1 MTLPL
6 PQLDKRNWSDLLAEG
21 LARIPRRAPDWTDH
35 NLHDPGITLVELLAY
50 KTEQLLYQSNRVSQR
65 LLRNVVGL
73 LDPQTPTS
81 PTSVLWFSYVN
92 AITRLP
98 IGQIFEQQLV
108 GDESHSL
115 VPRRL
120 QITDVSDPSRAQN
133 SNVND
138 NSRLRTIDLLPLS
151 DITVTTNRDATTDRD
166 TTTDRHATTDRDATT
181 DVTQRL
187 YAGRG
192 FSTPSQ
198 ARANPPE
205 FTLLGAAPGL
215 LKAPSRDQTP
225 FSQPLFT
232 IALKREVKRQQQQG
246 GVGMPEQGTTSE
258 RRTNCQVDA
267 SKADDSCVNFGIYFE
282 IESDTPSQTVPPV
295 VLYYSR
301 QGKDV
306 FVQSRSPSH
315 TNPNED
321 KSIVNP
327 RLQWLSDGVPID
339 HWSDETGELS
349 RSGIVRLPVDRDV
362 TQIQCKWAG
371 DFPWPAHRVILR
383 IVPNAVRAEHALSA
397 RDAELDIVSVARKN
411 QKDRSVFVAT
421 RELPADRNGFQTL
434 DLKAPFVGLTV
445 SVHSQTKARREWKHC
460 QSLLSKGQD
469 DQCYEIDGTVLRFG
483 NGKYG
488 AKLPEDCCVC
498 VTCKVL
504 EPTLGISV
512 GTKWKPRWNPAST
525 TEAQVRQEYE
535 ANKER
540 AIVCTTIEAPPNSL
554 PDDIDSKFQRQVVR
568 LNASHELRLLA
579 KENGDTLD
587 GLSRRRVLEILAPE
601 VAVAPTDYER
611 LALETPAVRIMR
623 ARAVKEVDVDTPGL
637 TGYGAISV
645 LVLPDVNVPDLGY
658 KFFPKEVI
666 DLWKLVS
673 NEPEKR
679 DLRRKS
685 LRESRKVLEERIQ
698 KECGSSIER
707 VKAHL
712 QAKQSMGGRLIVS
725 SPKLSLFA
733 VDLIFTSPNLPR
745 MTPEKLLQAY
755 LCPFTGG
762 PNGTGLAWGK
772 PILQGEMTT
781 RLNET
786 LRSMGFGDV
795 TVSCK
800 VQQLTKCF
808 PWSMPLAVL
817 IDSSA
822 DKRSGDA

>member
-1 MTLPL
+1 
-6 PQLDKRNWSDLLAEG
+6 
-21 LARIPRRAPDWTDH
+21 
-35 NLHDPGITLVELLAY
+35 VELLAY

-73 LDPQTPTS
+73 LDPQTPAA

-108 GDESHSL
+108 GDESHSI
-115 VPRRL
+115 VPRVLR
-120 QITDVSDPSRAQN
+120 IAGVSDLLRAQN

-138 NSRLRTIDLLPLS
+138 NSCLRTIDLLPLS
-151 DITVTTNRDATTDRD
+151 DITVTTDRDVSTDRN
-166 TTTDRHATTDRDATT
+166 ATT

-192 FSTPSQ
+192 FSIPSQ
-198 ARANPPE
+198 AQAKPKE
-205 FTLLGAAPGL
+205 FTRLGAAPGL
-215 LKAPSRDQTP
+215 LNAPSRDQTP

-232 IALKREVKRQQQQG
+232 IALKREVERQQQQG
-246 GVGMPEQGTTSE
+246 GDGTPEQGATSE
-258 RRTNCQVDA
+258 RRTNCQVDR

-282 IESDTPSQTVPPV
+282 IESDAPSQTVPPV

-306 FVQSRSPSH
+306 FVQSNSPSQ

-321 KSIVNP
+321 KSIVHP

-349 RSGIVRLPVDRDV
+349 RSGIVRLPVDSDV

-397 RDAELDIVSVARKN
+397 RDAELDIVSVGRKD

-445 SVHSQTKARREWKHC
+445 SVRPQTKARREWKHC

-483 NGKYG
+483 NGKHG

-504 EPTLGISV
+504 ESTQGISV

-540 AIVCTTIEAPPNSL
+540 AIVCRTIEAPTNSL
-554 PDDIDSKFQRQVVR
+554 PDDIDSKFQRQVDR
-568 LNASHELRLLA
+568 LNASHELRLIA

-587 GLSRRRVLEILAPE
+587 GLSRRRVLEIPAPE

-637 TGYGAISV
+637 TGHGAISV
-645 LVLPDVNVPDLGY
+645 LVLPDVNWPDLWY
-658 KFFPKEVI
+658 KFFPKE
-666 DLWKLVS
+666 DLDSRTQVHNRPKDQ
-673 NEPEKR
+673 

-685 LRESRKVLEERIQ
+685 LKVLEQQIQ
-698 KECGSSIER
+698 NQCGSSIER

-712 QAKQSMGGRLIVS
+712 QAKQAMGGRLIVS

-733 VDLIFTSPNLPR
+733 VDLIFTSPNLPK

-786 LRSMGFGDV
+786 LRITGFGDV

-817 IDSSA
+817 IDSFA
-822 DKRSGDA
+822 DKSSGGA

>member
-73 LDPQTPTS
+73 LDPQAPTA
-81 PTSVLWFSYVN
+81 PTSVLCFSYVN

-151 DITVTTNRDATTDRD
+151 DITVTTGRDVTTGRNATKDRNATTY
-166 TTTDRHATTDRDATT
+166 
-181 DVTQRL
+181 VTQRL

-192 FSTPSQ
+192 FSIPSKPQ
-198 ARANPPE
+198 PNPKE
-205 FTLLGAAPGL
+205 FTRLGAAPGL
-215 LKAPSRDQTP
+215 LNEESRDQNP
-225 FSQPLFT
+225 FSQLLFT

-246 GVGMPEQGTTSE
+246 GAGMPEQGTTSE
-258 RRTNCQVDA
+258 RRTNCQVDR

-282 IESDTPSQTVPPV
+282 IESDTPLQTVPPV

-371 DFPWPAHRVILR
+371 DFPWPGHRVILR
-383 IVPNAVRAEHALSA
+383 IVPNAARAEHALSA

-445 SVHSQTKARREWKHC
+445 SVRPQTKARREWKHC
-460 QSLLSKGQD
+460 QSLLSKGQG

-504 EPTLGISV
+504 EPTMGISV

-587 GLSRRRVLEILAPE
+587 GLSRRRVLEIPAPE
-601 VAVAPTDYER
+601 VAVAPTDFER
-611 LALETPAVRIMR
+611 LALETPAVCIMR

-637 TGYGAISV
+637 TGHGAISV
-645 LVLPDVNVPDLGY
+645 LVLPDVNWPDLWY
-658 KFFPKEVI
+658 KFFPKEDM
-666 DLWKLVS
+666 DLWTQIH
-673 NEPEKR
+673 NRPEDQ

-685 LRESRKVLEERIQ
+685 LKLLYERIQ

-707 VKAHL
+707 VKAYL

-725 SPKLSLFA
+725 SPKISLFEIR
-733 VDLIFTSPNLPR
+733 LTFTPSNLPK
-745 MTPEKLLQAY
+745 MTPENLLQAY

-822 DKRSGDA
+822 DTSSGDA

>member
-1 MTLPL
+1 
-6 PQLDKRNWSDLLAEG
+6 
-21 LARIPRRAPDWTDH
+21 
-35 NLHDPGITLVELLAY
+35 
-50 KTEQLLYQSNRVSQR
+50 
-65 LLRNVVGL
+65 
-73 LDPQTPTS
+73 
-81 PTSVLWFSYVN
+81 
-92 AITRLP
+92 
-98 IGQIFEQQLV
+98 
-108 GDESHSL
+108 
-115 VPRRL
+115 
-120 QITDVSDPSRAQN
+120 
-133 SNVND
+133 
-138 NSRLRTIDLLPLS
+138 
-151 DITVTTNRDATTDRD
+151 
-166 TTTDRHATTDRDATT
+166 
-181 DVTQRL
+181 
-187 YAGRG
+187 
-192 FSTPSQ
+192 
-198 ARANPPE
+198 
-205 FTLLGAAPGL
+205 
-215 LKAPSRDQTP
+215 
-225 FSQPLFT
+225 
-232 IALKREVKRQQQQG
+232 
-246 GVGMPEQGTTSE
+246 
-258 RRTNCQVDA
+258 
-267 SKADDSCVNFGIYFE
+267 
-282 IESDTPSQTVPPV
+282 
-295 VLYYSR
+295 
-301 QGKDV
+301 
-306 FVQSRSPSH
+306 
-315 TNPNED
+315 
-321 KSIVNP
+321 VNP

-362 TQIQCKWAG
+362 TKIQCKWAG
-371 DFPWPAHRVILR
+371 DFPWPGHRVFLR

-397 RDAELDIVSVARKN
+397 RDAELDIVSVVPKN

-445 SVHSQTKARREWKHC
+445 SVHPQKKARREWKHC
-460 QSLLSKGQD
+460 QSLLSKGQG
-469 DQCYEIDGTVLRFG
+469 DQCYEIDGSVLRFG

-504 EPTLGISV
+504 EPTLGVSV

-540 AIVCTTIEAPPNSL
+540 GIVCRTIEAPTNSL

-579 KENGDTLD
+579 KGNGDTLD
-587 GLSRRRVLEILAPE
+587 GLSRRRVLEIPAPE

-637 TGYGAISV
+637 TGHGAISV
-645 LVLPDVNVPDLGY
+645 LVLPDVNWPDLWY
-658 KFFPKEVI
+658 KIFPKEDMDSRTQI
-666 DLWKLVS
+666 H
-673 NEPEKR
+673 NRPEDQ

-685 LRESRKVLEERIQ
+685 LKLLEERIQ

-707 VKAHL
+707 VKAYL
-712 QAKQSMGGRLIVS
+712 QAKQSIGGRLLVS
-725 SPKLSLFA
+725 SPKISLFEIR
-733 VDLIFTSPNLPR
+733 LTFTPSNLTK
-745 MTPEKLLQAY
+745 MTPENLLQSY

-817 IDSSA
+817 IDSFA
-822 DKRSGDA
+822 DNSSGDA

>member
-1 MTLPL
+1 
-6 PQLDKRNWSDLLAEG
+6 
-21 LARIPRRAPDWTDH
+21 
-35 NLHDPGITLVELLAY
+35 
-50 KTEQLLYQSNRVSQR
+50 
-65 LLRNVVGL
+65 
-73 LDPQTPTS
+73 
-81 PTSVLWFSYVN
+81 
-92 AITRLP
+92 
-98 IGQIFEQQLV
+98 
-108 GDESHSL
+108 
-115 VPRRL
+115 
-120 QITDVSDPSRAQN
+120 
-133 SNVND
+133 
-138 NSRLRTIDLLPLS
+138 
-151 DITVTTNRDATTDRD
+151 
-166 TTTDRHATTDRDATT
+166 
-181 DVTQRL
+181 
-187 YAGRG
+187 
-192 FSTPSQ
+192 
-198 ARANPPE
+198 
-205 FTLLGAAPGL
+205 
-215 LKAPSRDQTP
+215 
-225 FSQPLFT
+225 
-232 IALKREVKRQQQQG
+232 
-246 GVGMPEQGTTSE
+246 
-258 RRTNCQVDA
+258 
-267 SKADDSCVNFGIYFE
+267 
-282 IESDTPSQTVPPV
+282 

-306 FVQSRSPSH
+306 FVQSNSPSQ

-321 KSIVNP
+321 KSIVHP

-349 RSGIVRLPVDRDV
+349 RSGIVRLAVDSDV

-397 RDAELDIVSVARKN
+397 RDAELDIGSVGRKD

-421 RELPADRNGFQTL
+421 REFPADRNGFQTL

-445 SVHSQTKARREWKHC
+445 SVRPQTKARREWKHC

-483 NGKYG
+483 NGMYG

-504 EPTLGISV
+504 ESTQGISV

-540 AIVCTTIEAPPNSL
+540 AIVCRTIEAPTNSL

-568 LNASHELRLLA
+568 LNASHELRLIA

-587 GLSRRRVLEILAPE
+587 GLSRRRVLEIPAPE

-637 TGYGAISV
+637 TGHGAISV
-645 LVLPDVNVPDLGY
+645 LVLPDVNWPDLWY
-658 KFFPKEVI
+658 KFFPKE
-666 DLWKLVS
+666 DLDSRTQVHNRPKDQ
-673 NEPEKR
+673 

-685 LRESRKVLEERIQ
+685 LKVLEERFQ

-707 VKAHL
+707 VNAYL

-725 SPKLSLFA
+725 SPKLSLFEIR
-733 VDLIFTSPNLPR
+733 LIFTPSNLPK

-772 PILQGEMTT
+772 PILQGEMTP

-786 LRSMGFGDV
+786 LRITGFGGV
-795 TVSCK
+795 TVKCE

-817 IDSSA
+817 IDSFA
-822 DKRSGDA
+822 DKSSGDA

>member
-73 LDPQTPTS
+73 IDPQTPAT

-108 GDESHSL
+108 GDESHSI

-120 QITDVSDPSRAQN
+120 QITDVSDPSRGQS
-133 SNVND
+133 SNLND
-138 NSRLRTIDLLPLS
+138 NRHLRTIDLLPLS

-166 TTTDRHATTDRDATT
+166 TTTD
-181 DVTQRL
+181 VTQRL

-192 FSTPSQ
+192 FSIPSKPQ
-198 ARANPPE
+198 PNPPE

-215 LKAPSRDQTP
+215 LKAPSRDQNP

-246 GVGMPEQGTTSE
+246 GVGMPEEGTTSE
-258 RRTNCQVDA
+258 RRTNCQVDR

-282 IESDTPSQTVPPV
+282 IESDTPLQTVPPV

-362 TQIQCKWAG
+362 KQIQCKWAG

-383 IVPNAVRAEHALSA
+383 IVPNAARAEHALSA
-397 RDAELDIVSVARKN
+397 RDAELDIVGFSRKD

-445 SVHSQTKARREWKHC
+445 SVHPQKKARREWKHC
-460 QSLLSKGQD
+460 QSLLSKGQG

-504 EPTLGISV
+504 EPTMGISV

-540 AIVCTTIEAPPNSL
+540 AIACTTIEAPSNSL

-587 GLSRRRVLEILAPE
+587 GLSRRRVLEIPAPE
-601 VAVAPTDYER
+601 VAVAPTDFER
-611 LALETPAVRIMR
+611 LALETPAVCIMR

-637 TGYGAISV
+637 TGHGAISV
-645 LVLPDVNVPDLGY
+645 LVLPDVNWPDLWY
-658 KFFPKEVI
+658 KFFPKEDM
-666 DLWKLVS
+666 DLWTQIH
-673 NEPEKR
+673 NRPEDQ

-685 LRESRKVLEERIQ
+685 LKLLDERIQ

-707 VKAHL
+707 VKAYL

-725 SPKLSLFA
+725 SPKISLFEIR
-733 VDLIFTSPNLPR
+733 LTFTPSNLPK
-745 MTPEKLLQAY
+745 MTPENLLQAY

-772 PILQGEMTT
+772 PILQREMTT

-786 LRSMGFGDV
+786 LRSMNFGHV
-795 TVSCK
+795 TVECE

-822 DKRSGDA
+822 DNSSGDA